1 MKRTRSML
9 AFAICTA
16 TLPALAQEP
25 PAMTPEQQAEM
36 QAYMKA
42 GTPGEQHAALA
53 KTAGDYDLSI
63 KAWHAPGQEP
73 TMDKGTA
80 KRSMVLGGRVM
91 VEDVQANMMGMPF
104 NGHGMTGYDN
114 TTGKY
119 WSTWND
125 SMSTG
130 ITVSQGECDA
140 AAACTFTGTWND
152 PVKKTAVTSRMTTRW
167 TDADTEVFEMY
178 GPGPDGKET
187 KMMEMTYS
195 RKK

>member
-1 MKRTRSML
+1 MKRTRLML
-9 AFAICTA
+9 EFAICTA

-63 KAWHAPGQEP
+63 KAWHVPGQEP

-104 NGHGMTGYDN
+104 TGQGMTGYDN

-130 ITVSQGECDA
+130 IMVSQGECDA

-167 TDADTEVFEMY
+167 ADADTEIFEMY